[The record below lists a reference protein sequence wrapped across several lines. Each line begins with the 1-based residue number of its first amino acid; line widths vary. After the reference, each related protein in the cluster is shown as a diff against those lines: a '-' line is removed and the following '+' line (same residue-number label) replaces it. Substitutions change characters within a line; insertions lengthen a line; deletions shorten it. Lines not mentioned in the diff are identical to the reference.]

1 MRASTIS
8 DSVTVQASS
17 TLIRNLLREPLLH
30 FLLLGGALFALFAQV
45 GGDSG
50 NETVHRIV
58 IKQADVERLRTLWQR
73 RWMRPPTPNELE
85 GLIEGHIREEI
96 LYREALALGLERDDT
111 IVRRRMAQKME
122 FLFADLA
129 VPSPPNDEELERFL
143 DEHPDRF
150 TVPARLSF
158 TQIYVNPDRRGPGAV
173 ADAEQLLL
181 ALRDRGDDIDPA
193 AFGDPTLIE
202 PYHERASPREIA
214 RLFGARFADAVTPL
228 ATGRWHGPIE
238 SGYGMHLVYVR
249 AHEPERLPPLDEVRE
264 RVRTE
269 LMSERQRE
277 ANEAFYEELRKRY
290 EVVVETGSGEGPG
303 VAMAKPAS

>member
-1 MRASTIS
+1 M
-8 DSVTVQASS
+8 
-17 TLIRNLLREPLLH
+17 IRNLLREPLLH
-30 FLLLGGALFALFAQV
+30 FLLLGAALFVLFAQL

-50 NETVHRIV
+50 EEAVQRIV

-73 RWMRPPTPNELE
+73 RWMRPPTPSELE
-85 GLIEGHIREEI
+85 GLIDGHVREEI
-96 LYREALALGLERDDT
+96 LYREALALGLDRDDT

-129 VPSPPNDEELERFL
+129 APAEPSEEELERFL

-150 TVPARLSF
+150 TVPARLTF
-158 TQIYVNPDRRGPGAV
+158 TQIYLNPDRRAVGAV

-181 ALRDRGDDIDPA
+181 ALRDRGDDVDPT
-193 AFGDPTLIE
+193 AFGDRTLIE
-202 PYHERASPREIA
+202 PYHERVSPREIA

-228 ATGRWHGPIE
+228 ATGRWHGPVE

-269 LMSERQRE
+269 LTSERQRE
-277 ANEAFYEELRKRY
+277 ANEVFYEKLRERY
-290 EVVVETGSGEGPG
+290 EVVVEKGSGDEPG